1 MKFLMVYLTFREG
14 KELYKTLNSYLL
26 GSGYPSLERPL
37 HVSSNYAL
45 LMDHRGRSGFSWE
58 ESGKLLLI
66 DYYMVATTERNG
78 DFLK

>member
-37 HVSSNYAL
+37 QVSRKYAL
-45 LMDHRGRSGFSWE
+45 LMDHERQHWAFRGKTVTSYIE
-58 ESGKLLLI
+58 KL
-66 DYYMVATTERNG
+66 YGRYNRKEW
-78 DFLK
+78 